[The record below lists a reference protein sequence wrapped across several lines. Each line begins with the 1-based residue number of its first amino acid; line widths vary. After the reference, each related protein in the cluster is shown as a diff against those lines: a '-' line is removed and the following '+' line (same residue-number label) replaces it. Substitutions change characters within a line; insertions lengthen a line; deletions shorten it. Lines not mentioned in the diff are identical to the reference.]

1 MLVIIHVIIS
11 DKMENLSET
20 YLSDI
25 LLDRFDYKSDEV
37 FNTVKELMELSDE
50 GKRILNCYLETGVLP
65 SNERNGLSLQKM
77 RKQASSETT
86 DIALIIIY
94 DGIQRKVTEI
104 SMV

>member
-11 DKMENLSET
+11 DKMGNLSET

-37 FNTVKELMELSDE
+37 VNTVKELMELSDE

-77 RKQASSETT
+77 RKQASSATT

>member
-1 MLVIIHVIIS
+1 MA
-11 DKMENLSET
+11 NLSET

-50 GKRILNCYLETGVLP
+50 GKRILNNYLESGLLP
-65 SNERNGLSLQKM
+65 PNERNGLSLQIM

-94 DGIQRKVTEI
+94 DGIQRKISEI